1 MSGMRSSVVLNHLCA
16 IAAGMPEW
24 EIKSP
29 VRQFILLAKTAGSVE
44 MCFSKV
50 DVIHCLSGGDQNG
63 S

>member
-24 EIKSP
+24 EIKNP
-29 VRQFILLAKTAGSVE
+29 VRQFILLAESVE
-44 MCFSKV
+44 MCFSEV

>member
-29 VRQFILLAKTAGSVE
+29 VRQFILLAGSVE